1 MAELVVNFFPPAPLL
16 TLNQRM
22 HWAPKSRHVAE
33 WRKAAW
39 AAATNRKRH
48 PSWPDPPLP
57 RSLLKVSL
65 PVKSLLVRRDP
76 HNFVATIKPIID
88 GLVDAKFWPDDTPE
102 YVVSTDPE
110 FHTSDR
116 QVWVRIYPV
125 EAR

>member
-1 MAELVVNFFPPAPLL
+1 MSDLVVSFFPPAPLL

-22 HWAPKSRHVAE
+22 HWGPKSRHIGE

-39 AAATNRKRH
+39 AAANNRRRH
-48 PSWPDPPLP
+48 PSFPDTPLP
-57 RSLLKVSL
+57 RSLLKFSL

-76 HNFVATIKPIID
+76 HNFVATTKPIID
-88 GLVDAKFWPDDTPE
+88 GLVDAKFWPDDTPD

-125 EAR
+125 EAP